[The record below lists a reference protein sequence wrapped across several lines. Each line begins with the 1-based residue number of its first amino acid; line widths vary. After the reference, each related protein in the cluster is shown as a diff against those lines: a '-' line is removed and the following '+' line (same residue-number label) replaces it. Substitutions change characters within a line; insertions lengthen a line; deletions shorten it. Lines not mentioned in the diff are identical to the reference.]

1 MPYSQQERL
10 IALTTPL
17 GEDVLLLAAFSGRE
31 AISRLFS
38 FQLDLLS
45 EKGPVDFAAI
55 IGKKVT
61 IRVTQSDKKERY
73 FNGIVSH
80 FAQSGADSRFTR
92 YQMQVVP
99 WTWLLTR
106 YADCKIF
113 HNKTVQEILEQ
124 VFKDRGLTDYTI
136 RLNGSYSPIEY
147 CVQYRE
153 TDFNFISRLMEQ
165 NGIFYFF
172 QHQKKSHTMVIA
184 DSASAHEPCRG
195 QETAG
200 YNLVRGGIDEED
212 VIQSWIL

>member
-17 GEDVLLLAAFSGRE
+17 GEDVLLLAGFSGHE

-38 FQLDLLS
+38 FHLDLLS
-45 EKGPVDFAAI
+45 EKGPIDFAQI

-61 IRVTQSDKKERY
+61 ITVTQSDKTPRY

-80 FAQSGADSRFTR
+80 FAQSGSDARFTR
-92 YQMQVVP
+92 YQMQMVP

-124 VFKDRGLTDYTI
+124 VFKDRGLTDYTDQAQWQLLTDGVLRSVSGD
-136 RLNGSYSPIEY
+136 RL
-147 CVQYRE
+147 Q
-153 TDFNFISRLMEQ
+153 L
-165 NGIFYFF
+165 YFPA
-172 QHQKKSHTMVIA
+172 HGAERHLLLL
-184 DSASAHEPCRG
+184 SA
-195 QETAG
+195 
-200 YNLVRGGIDEED
+200 
-212 VIQSWIL
+212 